1 MDAERPA
8 HLLLIH
14 INPEFMKS
22 PIPLLEIL
30 LTAAALALSQMIFM
44 VAQRLAL
51 RSDRFQY
58 VMLYAR
64 LLSGFMLGLV
74 PLASLSFSLSHVTQ
88 FIHFTNALLTL
99 QSALLFS
106 VFAMFMTYRFAGR
119 PENLRVYP
127 QVRISHWT
135 SGLLFCNSLSWM
147 IYLAGYEFILR
158 GFLFFPS
165 MQSLPLAYAILLNLF
180 LYSLA
185 HLPKG
190 RKETL
195 GSIPFGLLLC
205 ILTAITGNIWDAFLI
220 HAALA
225 VSNDIFSI
233 KANPRMHF
241 V

>member
-1 MDAERPA
+1 
-8 HLLLIH
+8 
-14 INPEFMKS
+14 MKS
-22 PIPLLEIL
+22 PIPLLEML
-30 LTAAALALSQMIFM
+30 LTAAALALSHMIFM
-44 VAQRLAL
+44 MAQRLAL
-51 RSDRFQY
+51 RSDRFQHA
-58 VMLYAR
+58 MIYAR
-64 LLSGFMLGLV
+64 LLSGFIFGLI
-74 PLASLSFSLSHVTQ
+74 PLANLSFSLSRLTH
-88 FIHFTNALLTL
+88 FIHFTNTLLTL
-99 QSALLFS
+99 QSALFFS
-106 VFAMFMTYRFAGR
+106 VFAMCMTYRFAGR

-127 QVRISHWT
+127 QVRISQWT

-165 MQSLPLAYAILLNLF
+165 MQSLPLAYAILLNLV

-233 KANPRMHF
+233 KVNPRMHF

>member
-1 MDAERPA
+1 
-8 HLLLIH
+8 
-14 INPEFMKS
+14 MKN

-30 LTAAALALSQMIFM
+30 LTTAALVLSQMIFL

-51 RSDRFQY
+51 RSDRFRY
-58 VMLYAR
+58 AVLYAR
-64 LLSGFMLGLV
+64 LLSAFIFCFI
-74 PLASLSFSLSHVTQ
+74 PLANLSFSLSRFTH
-88 FIHFTNALLTL
+88 FIHFTNTL
-99 QSALLFS
+99 PTLRSALFFSLFAFC
-106 VFAMFMTYRFAGR
+106 VAYRLAGR
-119 PENLRVYP
+119 PENVRAYP
-127 QVRISHWT
+127 QLRISQWT
-135 SGLLFCNSLSWM
+135 SGLLFFNSLSWM

-165 MQSLPLAYAILLNLF
+165 LQSFPLAFAILLNLL

-190 RKETL
+190 QKETL
-195 GSIPFGLLLC
+195 ASIPFGLLLC
-205 ILTAITGNIWDAFLI
+205 ILTAVTGNIWNAFLI
-220 HAALA
+220 HATLA